1 MQTMYYIGLDVHK
14 RTISYCVKD
23 GSGAIHAEGTIPA
36 TRFDLDR
43 WMKTLPQPWTAAME
57 ATVFTGWIHDH
68 LLPHAAALKVAHPA
82 DAAAIAAAKNQKEF
96 VPALLRSAPE
106 ELLPS

>member
-36 TRFDLDR
+36 HALT
-43 WMKTLPQPWTAAME
+43 WT
-57 ATVFTGWIHDH
+57 VG
-68 LLPHAAALKVAHPA
+68 
-82 DAAAIAAAKNQKEF
+82 
-96 VPALLRSAPE
+96 
-106 ELLPS
+106 